1 MHIFCPRTIAVAHLL
16 LALCQRQVARFQC
29 QCPYAVA
36 HLHCGSAMCLC
47 HVPLPSASAIVNL
60 SCVLCHAHSPYAFA
74 MYLCHVPLP
83 LLMCPPAV
91 CFCNLPS
98 PCAVVSAP
106 NAIAYS
112 PWPICPCTFA
122 MYRRHCTCTTAHLQF
137 ILASAHSPM
146 SLCRCPCTSAH
157 SPVPIQIVP
166 HSPCAFAMCLC
177 PCLFHAPLPC
187 AMYPCHISHLPV
199 RISQRPF
206 ASCLCIV
213 PLHCV
218 AASAHLPHAFAMS
231 LCHVPLPVSLPCV
244 SAACIKWAWASRH
257 GRVGMGYVGMGK
269 WAWASGQVG
278 KWAWAN
284 GHGAH

>member
-16 LALCQRQVARFQC
+16 LALCQHQVARFQC

-157 SPVPIQIVP
+157 SPVPIQMVP
-166 HSPCAFAMCLC
+166 
-177 PCLFHAPLPC
+177 
-187 AMYPCHISHLPV
+187 
-199 RISQRPF
+199 
-206 ASCLCIV
+206 
-213 PLHCV
+213 
-218 AASAHLPHAFAMS
+218 
-231 LCHVPLPVSLPCV
+231 LCHVPLPCAFALASSMPLCHVPCTHVTFPICQCAFPSAHLLRAFALCLCIVLLPV
-244 SAACIKWAWASRH
+244 PIYL
-257 GRVGMGYVGMGK
+257 MPLP
-269 WAWASGQVG
+269 
-278 KWAWAN
+278 
-284 GHGAH
+284 